1 MTAPS
6 RPATRPSA
14 TAATRTRR
22 RSGTG
27 LRAAGVATAAVLGLS
42 LLVPGSQATSDTSTP
57 TRAYGMTLSG
67 LLVTFSLDRPERVER
82 VGPVDGLVL
91 DANLV
96 GMDFRPADRRLYGVG
111 NAGGIYVVDTTDGS
125 VSLAGRLTTLLDGL
139 TFGVDVNPAADA
151 LRIVS
156 DSGQNLRYSFATG
169 MTTEDAELDSDGDP
183 ATPTEGIAGA
193 AYVNND
199 TDPATGTALLDL
211 DAEVSALV
219 LQVPANNGTIT
230 ALGPLGLSLQGRD
243 HGFDIAT
250 RLRDGKAVRN
260 TGYVVSKVDRTW
272 RLLRVDLLTGRAREV
287 GAFPGRTRVVDVAVV
302 PAR

>member
-14 TAATRTRR
+14 AATRTRR
-22 RSGTG
+22 RSGAG
-27 LRAAGVATAAVLGLS
+27 LRTAGVATAAVLGLS
-42 LLVPGSQATSDTSTP
+42 LLVPGSQATSDTSAP
-57 TRAYGMTLSG
+57 TRAYGLTLSG
-67 LLVTFSLDRPERVER
+67 LLVSFPLDRPERVER

-125 VSLAGRLTTLLDGL
+125 VSLAGRLTVLLEGDS
-139 TFGVDVNPAADA
+139 FGVDVNPAADA
-151 LRIVS
+151 LRIVG
-156 DSGQNLRYSFATG
+156 DTGQNLRYSFATG
-169 MTTEDAELDSDGDP
+169 TTSTDTDLDSDGDP
-183 ATPTEGIAGA
+183 MTITRGIAGA

-219 LQVPANNGTIT
+219 LQVPANDGTIT
-230 ALGPLGLSLQGRD
+230 ALGPLGPSLQGRD

-250 RLRDGKAVRN
+250 RLRDGRAVRN
-260 TGYVVSKVDRTW
+260 TGYVVSKVDRRW

>member
-1 MTAPS
+1 MSAPS
-6 RPATRPSA
+6 RPATRPVP
-14 TAATRTRR
+14 TR
-22 RSGTG
+22 STG
-27 LRAAGVATAAVLGLS
+27 RGRAGVRAAGVAASAVIGLS
-42 LLVPGSQATSDTSTP
+42 LLVPGSQATSDTSVP

-67 LLVTFSLDRPERVER
+67 LLVSFPLDRPERVER
-82 VGPVDGLVL
+82 VGPIDGLVL

-111 NAGGIYVVDTTDGS
+111 NAGGIYVVDTSDGS
-125 VSLAGRLTTLLDGL
+125 VSLAGRLTTLLEGS

-151 LRIVS
+151 LRIVG
-156 DSGQNLRYSFATG
+156 DRGQNLRYAFATG
-169 MTTEDAELDSDGDP
+169 TTTEDAPLNSEADG
-183 ATPTEGIAGA
+183 ASPTQGVAGA

-199 TDPATGTALLDL
+199 TDRSTGTALLDL
-211 DAEVSALV
+211 DVDTPTLA
-219 LQVPANNGTIT
+219 LQVPANAGTIT
-230 ALGPLGLSLQGRD
+230 SLGPLGTTLDGRD

-250 RLRDGKAVRN
+250 RLRDGTAVRN
-260 TGYVVSKVDRTW
+260 TGYVVSKVDRRW